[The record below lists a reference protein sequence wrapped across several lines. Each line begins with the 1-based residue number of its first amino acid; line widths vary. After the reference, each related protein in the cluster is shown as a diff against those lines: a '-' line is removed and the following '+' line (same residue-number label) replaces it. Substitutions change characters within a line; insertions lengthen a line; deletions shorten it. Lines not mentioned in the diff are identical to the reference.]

1 MPLSVSVG
9 HATETGHRERNE
21 DYAAAVT
28 TEGDSLTTRGVL
40 AALADGMGG
49 GSHGREAA
57 ESTVRNLCADYYATP
72 ETWDIPKA
80 LERVIVAVNRWLHG
94 QALSRRE
101 PGGMATTLSALA
113 LRGRRYV
120 IAHVGDSRVYRL
132 RSRELAQLTHDH
144 VWDRPDMRHVL
155 TRAVGLDA
163 QIHVDFGEGEL
174 HQGDVFLLVCDGVWE
189 PLGPR
194 RLHELL
200 LTYGQHPDTAAREIV
215 TEALRAGGR
224 DNATALVARVESLP
238 DENLAADLLD
248 VTALPA
254 PGRLTPGALIDGL
267 RVEAILHDS
276 RETLLARV
284 CDEQG
289 QPFVLKTLSP
299 LAADD
304 AELKRRLV
312 QEEWLAR
319 RAQSHYFPQVMPR
332 AERHFLYYL
341 LTWHEGAT
349 LQQRLDAGRHFSIPD
364 AVSLGIRLLKGLG
377 ALHRLDIVHR
387 DVKPANVHLGIDGKL
402 RILDLGV
409 ARCEGLGLGDD
420 TPSAGTPS
428 FMAPEMFDGEAA
440 TPQTDLYAAGVTLY
454 HLLTR
459 KYPYGEIEPFQ
470 HPRFGEPVPPS
481 RYRPDI
487 PGWLENVM
495 LRAAARNPKNR
506 FETAEEMRLALE
518 RGGSQAVSRPL
529 PTPLAER
536 NPLRLWQ
543 TAAALSLIAN
553 LLLLWLLATG

>member
-1 MPLSVSVG
+1 MPLSVFIG

-28 TEGDSLTTRGVL
+28 TEGDSLATRGVL
-40 AALADGMGG
+40 AVLADGMGG
-49 GSHGREAA
+49 GWHGREAA

-72 ETWDIPKA
+72 ETWDMPKA
-80 LERVIVAVNRWLHG
+80 LERVILAANRWLHG

-120 IAHVGDSRVYRL
+120 IAHVGDSRIYRL
-132 RSRELAQLTHDH
+132 RDWELALLTRDH

-163 QIHVDFGEGEL
+163 QIHVDSDEGEL
-174 HQGDVFLLVCDGVWE
+174 HQGDVFLLVSDGVWE
-189 PLGPR
+189 PLGQQ

-200 LTYGQHPDTAAREIV
+200 LTYGQHPDSAAREIV
-215 TEALRAGGR
+215 KEALRAGGQ

-238 DENLAADLLD
+238 EENLAANLLD
-248 VTALPA
+248 LTALPA
-254 PGRLTPGALIDGL
+254 PGRLGPGALIDGL

-276 RETLLARV
+276 RETLLALVR
-284 CDEQG
+284 DDQG

-304 AELKRRLV
+304 AELRRRLV

-319 RAQSHYFPQVMPR
+319 RVQSHYFPQVTPR
-332 AERHFLYYL
+332 AQRHFLYYL
-341 LTWHEGAT
+341 LTWHDGAT
-349 LQQRLDAGRHFSIPD
+349 LQQRLDAGGHFSVPD
-364 AVSLGIRLLKGLG
+364 AASLGIRLLKGLG

-387 DVKPANVHLGIDGKL
+387 DIKPANAHLGIDGKL

-409 ARCEGLGLGDD
+409 ACCDNLGLGED
-420 TPSAGTPS
+420 TPTAGTPS
-428 FMAPEMFDGEAA
+428 YMAPEMFGGARA
-440 TPQTDLYAAGVTLY
+440 NPQTDLYAAGVTLY

-459 KYPYGEIEPFQ
+459 KYPYGEVEPFQ

-487 PGWLENVM
+487 PGWLENVI
-495 LRAAARNPKNR
+495 LRAVARNPRNR
-506 FETAEEMRLALE
+506 FETAEEMRLGLE
-518 RGGSQAVSRPL
+518 RGGSRELSRPP

-536 NPLRLWQ
+536 SPLRLWQ
-543 TAAALSLIAN
+543 AVAAMSLIAN
-553 LLLLWLLATG
+553 LLLLWLLLTG